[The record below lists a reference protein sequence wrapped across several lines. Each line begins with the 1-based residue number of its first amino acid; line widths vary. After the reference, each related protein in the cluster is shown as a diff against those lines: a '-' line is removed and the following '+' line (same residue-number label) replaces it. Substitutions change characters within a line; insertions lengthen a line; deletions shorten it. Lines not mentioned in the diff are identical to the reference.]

1 MKFAPTSVCGRPTL
15 EAELKSGLAEPSE
28 GTRPFATSGAKTFAP
43 DATQALLELRKV
55 CAGYGP
61 ARVLHDMEL
70 SVRRG
75 ETLVVI
81 GRNGVGKTTLIET
94 IIGLTTHH
102 SGEIWFDGK
111 RIDAEPAHRRNRLG
125 VGWVPQQ
132 REVFPSLTVEE
143 NLTVVARTGTWTLE
157 RVYGLF
163 PRLKER
169 RANYGNQL
177 SGGEQQMLALGRA
190 LMTTPSLRLL
200 DEPVE
205 GLAPLIVQ
213 EMLAA
218 IERMRRESDMA
229 IVLVEQKYD
238 LALAQS
244 ERCVVID
251 HGAVV
256 HSGPSKELLGNQPLI
271 DKLLGV
277 SA

>member
-1 MKFAPTSVCGRPTL
+1 MPR
-15 EAELKSGLAEPSE
+15 EALKS
-28 GTRPFATSGAKTFAP
+28 TRPSATTGARP
-43 DATQALLELRKV
+43 IATGGTEALLDLRKV

-70 SVRRG
+70 TVRRG

-132 REVFPSLTVEE
+132 REVFPSLMVEE
-143 NLTVVARTGTWTLE
+143 NLTVVARAGTWNLE
-157 RVYGLF
+157 RIYGLF

-169 RANYGNQL
+169 RGNYGNQL

-190 LMTTPSLRLL
+190 LMTNPSLLLL

-205 GLAPLIVQ
+205 GLAPLIVK
-213 EMLAA
+213 EMLIA

>member
-1 MKFAPTSVCGRPTL
+1 M
-15 EAELKSGLAEPSE
+15 EAELKYMPKEVVKEARSATTESTTVTTGGAE
-28 GTRPFATSGAKTFAP
+28 
-43 DATQALLELRKV
+43 ALLDLRKV

-94 IIGLTTHH
+94 IIGLTTNH

-111 RIDAEPAHRRNRLG
+111 RIDAEPAYRRNRLG

-143 NLTVVARTGTWTLE
+143 NLTVVARAGTWNLE

-169 RANYGNQL
+169 GANYGNQL

-190 LMTTPSLRLL
+190 LMTNPSLLLL

-251 HGAVV
+251 HGSVV
-256 HSGPSKELLGNQPLI
+256 HSGPSAELLGNQQLI

-277 SA
+277 SD

>member
-1 MKFAPTSVCGRPTL
+1 L
-15 EAELKSGLAEPSE
+15 EAE
-28 GTRPFATSGAKTFAP
+28 
-43 DATQALLELRKV
+43 LELRKV

-102 SGEIWFDGK
+102 SGEIWFGGK

-132 REVFPSLTVEE
+132 REVFPSLTVQE
-143 NLTVVARTGTWTLE
+143 NLTVVARAGTWNVE

-169 RANYGNQL
+169 RGNYGNQL

-190 LMTTPSLRLL
+190 LMTNPSLLLL

-218 IERMRRESDMA
+218 IERMRREADLT
-229 IVLVEQKYD
+229 IVLVEQKYE

-251 HGAVV
+251 HGSVV
-256 HSGPSKELLGNQPLI
+256 HRGASAELLADPSLV
-271 DKLLGV
+271 DRLLGV
-277 SA
+277 AA

>member
-1 MKFAPTSVCGRPTL
+1 L
-15 EAELKSGLAEPSE
+15 EAELRASALTAPVQGESNAHAGVLRSLVAPSQ
-28 GTRPFATSGAKTFAP
+28 G
-43 DATQALLELRKV
+43 LLELRGL
-55 CAGYGP
+55 CAGYGS
-61 ARVLHDMEL
+61 ARVLHDMAL
-70 SVRRG
+70 TVRRG

-94 IIGLTTHH
+94 LIGLTTYHA
-102 SGEIWFDGK
+102 GEIWFEGR
-111 RIDAEPAHRRNRLG
+111 RIDRLPPHRRNRLG
-125 VGWVPQQ
+125 MAWVPQQ

-143 NLTVVARTGTWTLE
+143 NLTVVRRPGPWTVE

-163 PRLKER
+163 PRLRER
-169 RANYGNQL
+169 RRNYGNQL

-190 LMTTPSLRLL
+190 LMTDPSLLLL

-213 EMLAA
+213 EMFEA
-218 IERMRRESDMA
+218 IDRMRRESEMS

-238 LALAQS
+238 LALAHS

-251 HGAVV
+251 HGSVV
-256 HSGPSKELLGNQPLI
+256 HGGPSDELLGNPSLI
-271 DKLLGV
+271 DRLLGV